1 MFYKKLLSYVGLIV
15 IGCFLSAC
23 TDSQRPLRV
32 GSNQWLGYETLYLAR
47 SLGYFEGKNIELVG
61 LNSATTVTHAFQNGI
76 LDVAALTLDE
86 VLTLMQTEQD
96 LRIILVMDTSNGA
109 DALLAAPSVT
119 GLAGLKHRRVGV
131 ENTAVGALVLVAALA
146 DAGLTVSDVDVVP
159 LTVDKHFRSFTEG
172 EIDAVVSFEPVI
184 SQLQKLGAKTL
195 FDSTKMPGQII
206 DVLVT
211 RQAVIDNRS
220 PALEALVQQQF
231 KALAYL
237 EAEPEK
243 SVALISPRMG
253 ATTEALMQGYKGI
266 MLPSRE
272 GNRELMGGLNPP
284 LMNSAKKLVPLMIK
298 EGLLYKAPTID
309 QLIDNKFVL

>member
-1 MFYKKLLSYVGLIV
+1 VFHKNILSYVSLIV
-15 IGCFLSAC
+15 IGCFLTAC

-47 SLGYFEGKNIELVG
+47 SLGYFDGKNIELVG

-86 VLTLMQTEQD
+86 VLTLTQTEQD
-96 LRIILVMDTSNGA
+96 LRVILVMDTSSGA
-109 DALLAAPSVT
+109 DALLAAPSVAS
-119 GLAGLKHRRVGV
+119 LADLRHKRIGV

-146 DAGLTVSDVDVVP
+146 DAGLTISDVDVVP
-159 LTVDKHFRSFTEG
+159 LTVDKHFRSFSEG

-184 SQLQKLGAKTL
+184 SQLQKSGAKTL

-220 PALEALVQQQF
+220 PALETLIQQQL
-231 KALAYL
+231 KALAYF

-253 ATTEALMQGYKGI
+253 TTTEGLMQGYKGVT
-266 MLPSRE
+266 LPNLE
-272 GNRELMGGLNPP
+272 GNRALMGGHNPP
-284 LMNSAKKLVPLMIK
+284 LMNSANKLISLMIK
-298 EGLLYKAPTID
+298 EKLLYKAPSID
-309 QLIDNKFVL
+309 QLIENKFIL